1 MRLIDNIRDAE
12 KRSLS
17 SVRRKVERARE
28 EWNDVERRIRQR
40 MRLYPQKLRA
50 KMGARPASEA
60 EAQELE
66 SYPIDGSAENSKR
79 EPIISVNGRDVDEQ
93 ELTKRA
99 G

>member
-40 MRLYPQKLRA
+40 MRLYPQKLRS
-50 KMGARPASEA
+50 KMGAQPASDA
-60 EAQELE
+60 ETQELE
-66 SYPIDGSAENSKR
+66 AYPIDSESSKR
-79 EPIISVNGRDVDEQ
+79 EPIISVNGRDIDEH